1 MFTEEEIYKLK
12 DFGKLIS
19 NDETIFLNESNGK
32 EKYIKTSG
40 YSIFENNSCF
50 IIIGT
55 DMIHKRISAIKY
67 YFDHDKF
74 KNIDDF
80 IDFIKQDFFHN
91 KLKGDK

>member
-1 MFTEEEIYKLK
+1 MFTEEEICKLK

-19 NDETIFLNESNGK
+19 NDKTIFLNESNSK
-32 EKYIKTSG
+32 EKYIKTSD

-50 IIIGT
+50 IIIGI
-55 DMIHKRISAIKY
+55 DMIFKRISAIKY
-67 YFDHDKF
+67 FFDFDKF
-74 KNIDDF
+74 ENIDNF